1 MVEYQKIETRKINKK
16 KVYTKSPIAQTIIV
30 FPVRP
35 CHGCHGPSTPTFCA
49 DTVTMGGAPVYGING
64 DVVRFAVKRDGALLS
79 PDGPPTLMMGAGAMP
94 GPGGTPGPLVS
105 IPEGVTPGP
114 PLAVDRTP
122 GTPGPVGGTTPG
134 PVRRGEY
141 PSGIPSFGSA
151 GDGLRAKG
159 PVDDEEG
166 GRGTFIADI
175 KGDVVETDVVG
186 TRGGDV
192 VSGRGSCDSPFGVGF
207 EKRCGTGVWK
217 RSGGCE
223 NGAGGTFELGGPGS
237 PGPGV
242 QPWRGEEAAE
252 EMV

>member
-1 MVEYQKIETRKINKK
+1 M
-16 KVYTKSPIAQTIIV
+16 
-30 FPVRP
+30 
-35 CHGCHGPSTPTFCA
+35 PTFCV
-49 DTVTMGGAPVYGING
+49 DMTGGGPGYGING
-64 DVVRFAVKRDGALLS
+64 DVVRFAVNRDGVVS
-79 PDGPPTLMMGAGAMP
+79 PDGPPTTAGAIP

-114 PLAVDRTP
+114 PPAADRTP
-122 GTPGPVGGTTPG
+122 GMPGPVGGTTPG

-151 GDGLRAKG
+151 GDGLRGSGKG
-159 PVDDEEG
+159 PVDDEEEG
-166 GRGTFIADI
+166 SGTFIAEI
-175 KGDVVETDVVG
+175 RGEVVETDVG
-186 TRGGDV
+186 GARGGDV
-192 VSGRGSCDSPFGVGF
+192 VNGRGNCDRPFGVGL

-223 NGAGGTFELGGPGS
+223 NGAGGTFELAGPGE

-242 QPWRGEEAAE
+242 QPCRGEEAVE